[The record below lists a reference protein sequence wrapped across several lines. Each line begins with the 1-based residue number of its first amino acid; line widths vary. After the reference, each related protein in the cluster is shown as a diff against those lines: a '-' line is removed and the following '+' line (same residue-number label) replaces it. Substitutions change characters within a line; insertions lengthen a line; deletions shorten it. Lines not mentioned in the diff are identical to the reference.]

1 VRGGREMGS
10 KLPTVLVRI
19 ARTKRTR
26 AVRLVVAMIL
36 ALGALGWAPV
46 IWASSDPKH
55 GDVAELRADLV
66 NLSTDGSDD
75 GADLLVTLATWQI
88 AAPADKL
95 WNKNHPQWPAAERRV
110 RRDLGPEIQNV
121 VAFKLADAKA
131 LWDGALAEKLT
142 ETDIDDLLRFLR
154 SAQGKRYTA
163 FQRRLDTICAPTI
176 SRIASSIFSGHDIN
190 YPSGSPPP
198 TGIID
203 ARVDL
208 LAMSLSSRMLS
219 QTRADNEK
227 PGVQSGLSMEPMI
240 WSETVLTRGSDL
252 DSLRVQYG
260 SDLKAFAAFTAS
272 QAMRKVLLASA
283 ELRNRVATDQA
294 SKRSA
299 ALTTAVT
306 QHLPMW
312 RAEFSDSIKKGDEA
326 AEAAEK
332 LQPEPRSDLTE
343 WANARKMADQAIVAL
358 GESANERR
366 IYSVTVQFELEGVE
380 RSVTSTWWCRKSE
393 ASNSAT
399 PGWTTS
405 SHNVVKQM
413 SNKTAI
419 FFSQPAE
426 CDIEDGAIYQ
436 AWLGVFPDI
445 ADVSAFD
452 FYPAPEKGNSLPG
465 AINLAVVHQL
475 TETPPPEIPSALEA
489 RVTTI
494 VDHHIYD
501 YKTLVGKVEIEPE
514 WRSRLAA
521 ATCGRLEQTST
532 IATSM
537 ELFQSAYFPI
547 NRDVLATQS
556 GRSVRILNSTFAGG
570 TWVVSQEAPPQNF
583 MRFTT
588 THALPAIMDSN
599 PRAPISIDY
608 EGKTASLDNIL
619 EFFDPQNKTI
629 IRVEIDYPLLGSM
642 QR

>member
-1 VRGGREMGS
+1 M
-10 KLPTVLVRI
+10 
-19 ARTKRTR
+19 
-26 AVRLVVAMIL
+26 RLVASMIL
-36 ALGALGWAPV
+36 ALAALGWASA
-46 IWASSDPKH
+46 IWASSDRRH
-55 GDVAELRADLV
+55 GELAELRADLV
-66 NLSTDGSDD
+66 NLSIEGTND

-88 AAPADKL
+88 AAPADRL
-95 WNKNHPQWPAAERRV
+95 WNRNHPQWAAAERRV
-110 RRDLGPEIQNV
+110 RRDLGPAMQEM
-121 VAFKLADAKA
+121 VAVNLADTKA
-131 LWDGALAEKLT
+131 LWEGALAEQLT
-142 ETDIDDLLRFLR
+142 ETDVDVLLRFLR
-154 SAQGKRYTA
+154 SAQGKRYTE
-163 FQRRLDTICAPTI
+163 FQRRLDAICAPTI

-198 TGIID
+198 TAIID

-208 LAMSLSSRMLS
+208 LAMSLSSRMLA
-219 QTRADNEK
+219 QTHANNEK
-227 PGVQSGLSMEPMI
+227 PGGQSGLSSMEPMI

-260 SDLKAFAAFTAS
+260 SDLKAFAAFTGS
-272 QAMRKVLLASA
+272 QAMRKVQIASA
-283 ELRNRVATDQA
+283 DLQNQIATDQA
-294 SKRSA
+294 GKRSA

-306 QHLPMW
+306 QHLPIW
-312 RAEFSDSIKKGDEA
+312 RAEFSESIKKGDEA
-326 AEAAEK
+326 AAAAEK
-332 LQPEPRSDLTE
+332 SQPEPRSDLTE

-358 GESANERR
+358 SESANEGRT
-366 IYSVTVQFELEGVE
+366 YSVTVQFELEGVE

-393 ASNSAT
+393 ASNSST

-445 ADVSAFD
+445 ADVSTFD
-452 FYPAPEKGNSLPG
+452 FYPAPGKGNSLPG

-475 TETPPPEIPSALEA
+475 TEAPPPEIPSALEA

-501 YKTLVGKVEIEPE
+501 YKALVGKVEIEPE
-514 WRSRLAA
+514 WRGRLAA
-521 ATCGRLEQTST
+521 ATCGRLEQTGT

-547 NRDVLATQS
+547 NREVLATQS
-556 GRSVRILNSTFAGG
+556 GRSVRILNSNLADGS
-570 TWVVSQEAPPQNF
+570 WVIGQEASPKNF

-588 THALPAIMDSN
+588 TRALPAIMDSN
-599 PRAPISIDY
+599 PRPPISIDY
-608 EGKTASLDNIL
+608 KGKIASLENIL

-629 IRVEIDYPLLGSM
+629 VRVEIDYPLLGSM

>member
-1 VRGGREMGS
+1 M
-10 KLPTVLVRI
+10 
-19 ARTKRTR
+19 
-26 AVRLVVAMIL
+26 RLVASMIL
-36 ALGALGWAPV
+36 ALAALGWASA
-46 IWASSDPKH
+46 IWASSDPRH
-55 GDVAELRADLV
+55 GELAELRADLV
-66 NLSTDGSDD
+66 NLSIEGTND

-88 AAPADKL
+88 AAPADRL
-95 WNKNHPQWPAAERRV
+95 WNKNHPQWAAAERRV
-110 RRDLGPEIQNV
+110 RRDLGPAMQEM
-121 VAFKLADAKA
+121 VAVNLADTKA
-131 LWDGALAEKLT
+131 LWEGALAEQLT
-142 ETDIDDLLRFLR
+142 ETDVDVLLRFLR
-154 SAQGKRYTA
+154 SAQGKRYPE
-163 FQRRLDTICAPTI
+163 FQRRLDAICAPTI

-198 TGIID
+198 TAIID

-208 LAMSLSSRMLS
+208 LAMSLSSRMLA
-219 QTRADNEK
+219 QTHANNEK
-227 PGVQSGLSMEPMI
+227 PGGQSGLSSMEPVI

-283 ELRNRVATDQA
+283 ELQNQIATDQA
-294 SKRSA
+294 GKRSA

-306 QHLPMW
+306 QHLPIW
-312 RAEFSDSIKKGDEA
+312 RAEFSESIKKGDEA

-332 LQPEPRSDLTE
+332 SQPEPRSDLTE
-343 WANARKMADQAIVAL
+343 WANARRMADQAIVAL
-358 GESANERR
+358 AENANERR
-366 IYSVTVQFELEGVE
+366 NYSVTVQFQLDGTE
-380 RSVTSTWWCRKSE
+380 RSVTSSWWCRKSE

-405 SHNVVKQM
+405 SHNVVKQI
-413 SNKTAI
+413 SNRTAI

-445 ADVSAFD
+445 ADVSTFD
-452 FYPAPEKGNSLPG
+452 FYPAPGKAISVPG

-475 TETPPPEIPSALEA
+475 TEAPPPEIPSALET

-494 VDHHIYD
+494 LDHHIYD
-501 YKTLVGKVEIEPE
+501 YKALVGKVEIEPE

-570 TWVVSQEAPPQNF
+570 TWVVSQEALPQHF

-588 THALPAIMDSN
+588 TRALPALMDSN

-608 EGKTASLDNIL
+608 NGKTASLENIL